1 LKKAVLEKAGDG
13 RLRGDPARRV
23 VSMLSGCNAP
33 TNCDSVQPFGATSSA
48 WPKPGEAGRR
58 LAAVAVDRLRPELMP
73 TWRVTMRNRLLVRGF
88 ALLAT
93 VTLAPLPAAA
103 QGKAS
108 TPSRT
113 PDGKPNLAGIYS
125 FSTITPLQ
133 RPETLAGKETL
144 SDEEA
149 AEFEAAENKRLN
161 RDLFDPIKGQ
171 PSAGYAPRAE
181 GGVLSYNE
189 FWYERGNRLTGDK
202 RTSLIVEPKDGRIPF
217 TDAARR
223 RIAERTQLS
232 NSGAG
237 DSHADRP
244 LADRCLIGFNSGPP
258 MTPGA
263 YNNNLQIV
271 QSPGYVV
278 IINEMVHNARI
289 IPTDGRPHTRV
300 RQWTGDSRGR
310 WEGDTLVV
318 ETINFR
324 RETSLQGSTADT
336 RVVERFRRID
346 DNTIR
351 YEFLVSD
358 PNAYIRPWSA
368 MVPLVRTEGP
378 LFEYACHEGNYALP
392 NILAGARAQ
401 EKKAKQED

>member
-1 LKKAVLEKAGDG
+1 
-13 RLRGDPARRV
+13 
-23 VSMLSGCNAP
+23 
-33 TNCDSVQPFGATSSA
+33 
-48 WPKPGEAGRR
+48 
-58 LAAVAVDRLRPELMP
+58 
-73 TWRVTMRNRLLVRGF
+73 MRNRSLVRGF

-93 VTLAPLPAAA
+93 VTLAPLSAAA
-103 QGKAS
+103 QSKAS
-108 TPSRT
+108 TPART
-113 PDGKPNLAGIYS
+113 PDGKPNLEGIYS

-133 RPETLAGKETL
+133 RPDALAGKDTL
-144 SDEEA
+144 TEEEA
-149 AEFEAAENKRLN
+149 SAFEASENTRLN

-189 FWYERGNRLTGDK
+189 FWYERGNRLTTDK
-202 RTSLIVEPKDGRIPF
+202 RTSLIVEPRDGRIPF
-217 TDAARR
+217 TETARR
-223 RIAERTQLS
+223 RNAERTQLS

-237 DSHADRP
+237 DSAQDRP

-258 MTPGA
+258 MVPGA
-263 YNNNLQIV
+263 YNNNLQIL
-271 QSPGYVV
+271 QAPGYVV

-289 IPTDGRPHTRV
+289 IPTDGRPHTGI
-300 RQWTGDSRGR
+300 RQWTGDSRGH

-336 RVVERFRRID
+336 RLVERLTRIGAD
-346 DNTIR
+346 AIR

-358 PNAYIRPWSA
+358 QNSYIRPWSA
-368 MVPLVRTEGP
+368 MVPLQRTQGP

-401 EKKAKQED
+401 EKKAEGGR

>member
-1 LKKAVLEKAGDG
+1 
-13 RLRGDPARRV
+13 
-23 VSMLSGCNAP
+23 M
-33 TNCDSVQPFGATSSA
+33 T
-48 WPKPGEAGRR
+48 
-58 LAAVAVDRLRPELMP
+58 
-73 TWRVTMRNRLLVRGF
+73 RNRLLMGGF

-93 VTLAPLPAAA
+93 VTLAIPGAA

-108 TPSRT
+108 TASRT

-133 RPETLAGKETL
+133 RPETLAGKATL
-144 SDEEA
+144 DEEEA
-149 AEFEAAENKRLN
+149 AEFEASENTRLN

-189 FWYERGNRLTGDK
+189 FWYERGSRLTKDK
-202 RTSLIVEPKDGRIPF
+202 RTSLIVDPPDGRIPL

-223 RIAERTQLS
+223 RVAEMRRRSDAGIGDAAEDRT
-232 NSGAG
+232 
-237 DSHADRP
+237 
-244 LADRCLIGFNSGPP
+244 LADRCLMGFNSGPP
-258 MTPGA
+258 MVPGS

-271 QSPGYVV
+271 QAPGVVV

-289 IPTDGRPHTRV
+289 IPTDGRPHTPF

-336 RVVERFRRID
+336 RVVERFTRVGD
-346 DNTIR
+346 DAIK
-351 YEFLVSD
+351 YEFTVSD
-358 PNAYIRPWSA
+358 PTSYIRPWSA
-368 MVPLVRTEGP
+368 MVPMSRIEGP
-378 LFEYACHEGNYALP
+378 VFEYACHEGNYALT
-392 NILAGARAQ
+392 NILAGARAK
-401 EKKAKQED
+401 EKEKAEGSAQQ